1 MDSCFFFFRRKWIKV
16 IRLGI
21 DEQLFCGGRKF
32 TSSEICFWSL
42 WCNTFKEGVPLG
54 LWWCLVQDPFD
65 ETVTGQPI
73 FLKLNEWEWF
83 YCPVTRG
90 WQVRLTLSPS
100 NGMQLKVAAMNIFD
114 KFLCWSVLHAHSLQQ
129 GVTCASFKA
138 LTPATVRRLTPL
150 VCLLISFS
158 LPEADL
164 MKQPF
169 LAGLSYWCPGRSN
182 FDLRRWWN
190 DFPWSLDVRL
200 DHQLMI
206 VEKGCQLKA
215 DLMDWPGLPEKA
227 VACFT
232 HIDEWVLEV
241 KSCASWRSYSRR
253 ILAALVEHLDE
264 AE

>member
-1 MDSCFFFFRRKWIKV
+1 MAAQS
-16 IRLGI
+16 
-21 DEQLFCGGRKF
+21 
-32 TSSEICFWSL
+32 
-42 WCNTFKEGVPLG
+42 
-54 LWWCLVQDPFD
+54 
-65 ETVTGQPI
+65 
-73 FLKLNEWEWF
+73 
-83 YCPVTRG
+83 
-90 WQVRLTLSPS
+90 
-100 NGMQLKVAAMNIFD
+100 AAMRWLIYLIY
-114 KFLCWSVLHAHSLQQ
+114 FLCWIVLHPHSIQQ
-129 GVTCASFKA
+129 GVTCGSFKA
-138 LTPATVRRLTPL
+138 LTPATVRWLTPL

-215 DLMDWPGLPEKA
+215 DLMEWLGLPEKA

-232 HIDEWVLEV
+232 HLCRRGKIMCLLAQLQSAD
-241 KSCASWRSYSRR
+241 SCSSCRISWWS
-253 ILAALVEHLDE
+253 
-264 AE
+264 